1 MTRGTLATA
10 APADLPEP
18 SGPAGAAAPPARFA
32 IDRRAVIALVIALLV
47 IWFANLDARRLIRPD
62 EGRYAEIA
70 REMAVTGD
78 WITPRLN
85 GLKYFEKPPL
95 QYWVTAAAY
104 RAFGADEWTA
114 RLWPGLAGAL
124 TVLVVWRFGRRLFGA
139 EAGASAGLVAIS
151 MLWIA
156 ANAHINTLDMGL
168 TLFLTLGLA
177 GFMWAQRAD
186 ATRAEQRDGMAIA
199 WAGAALALLSKGLI
213 GLVLPGGAIAIYLL
227 ITRDLSWLTR
237 LHPIRGTAI
246 LLAIAAPW
254 FIAVSVVNPE
264 FPDFFFIREH
274 FQRYLTTVHRRSE
287 PWYYFLPLLVA
298 GTLPWT
304 ILAVQAVIG
313 AVRADPRG
321 RVFRP
326 RAFLLAWCVFVVLFF
341 SASSS
346 KLPSY
351 ILPVFPALAWLMG
364 DRLVRLAPKSLAWHA
379 LPLVPLA
386 VAAFVV
392 SLHTDRFATQRT
404 PAALYAEFAPWIG
417 TAAGAMFLAAAGC
430 IAFATLGRRMAAV
443 TVLSVGSL
451 VAWQLGFTG
460 HDALAPSFSGHAIAA
475 QVRPVIRLECPFY
488 SVRAYDQT
496 LPFYLGR
503 TLTLVEFAD
512 EMAFGIEREPQLAV
526 PSVPEFR
533 AAWQR
538 LSCSYAFMEPDTY
551 DELKAGGL
559 PMTVLARD
567 KRRVVVANPRL
578 TDTPLP

>member
-1 MTRGTLATA
+1 MNASTA
-10 APADLPEP
+10 
-18 SGPAGAAAPPARFA
+18 
-32 IDRRAVIALVIALLV
+32 INRRAVIAVVIALLA

-95 QYWVTAAAY
+95 QYWATAAAY
-104 RAFGADEWTA
+104 RVFGENEWTA

-168 TLFLTLGLA
+168 TLFLTVGLA
-177 GFMWAQRAD
+177 GFLWAQRDD
-186 ATRAEQRDGMAIA
+186 ASAAEQREGMAMA
-199 WAGAALALLSKGLI
+199 WSGAALAMLSKGLI
-213 GLVLPGGAIAIYLL
+213 GLVLPGGAMAIYLML
-227 ITRDLSWLTR
+227 TRDWRRLGR
-237 LHPIRGTAI
+237 LHLIGGALL

-287 PWYYFLPLLVA
+287 PWWYFLPFLVA

-304 ILAVQAVIG
+304 VLAVQSVIG
-313 AVRADPRG
+313 AVRADPPG
-321 RVFRP
+321 KVFKP
-326 RAFLLAWCVFVVLFF
+326 RAFLLAWCVFVMLFF
-341 SASSS
+341 STSHS

-379 LPLVPLA
+379 IPLIPLA

-392 SLHTDRFATQRT
+392 ALHTDRFASDRT
-404 PAALYAEFAPWIG
+404 PAALYAAFAPWIG
-417 TAAGAMFLAAAGC
+417 TAAGVMFLAAVGC
-430 IAFATLGRRMAAV
+430 IAFAIFGRRLAAV
-443 TVLSVGSL
+443 TVLSIGSL
-451 VAWQLGFTG
+451 GAWQIGFTG
-460 HDALAPSFSGHAIAA
+460 HDALSPSFSGHDIAA
-475 QVRPVIRLECPFY
+475 QVRPRIRPECPFY

-503 TLTLVEFAD
+503 TLTLVEFTD
-512 EMAFGIEREPQLAV
+512 EMAFGIEREPQLAIPGV
-526 PSVPEFR
+526 PDFR
-533 AAWQR
+533 AAWMK
-538 LSCSYAFMEPDTY
+538 LTCSYAFMEPDTFA
-551 DELKAGGL
+551 ELEAGGL
-559 PMTVLARD
+559 PMTVMARD
-567 KRRVVVANPRL
+567 KRRVIVANPRM